1 TLISRRGHHPS
12 LGVFV
17 LLFPIFSP
25 PSAFFEERS
34 SVAFAGMVLLIARF
48 RLDNRWS
55 YGLPFLINLGSL
67 ALNLTKLSSS
77 FFIVLHYVSVAK
89 ILNVTLLIPRLDMKI
104 LFGKDSRDFKL
115 PVPSQI
121 YSMWI
126 TLPPKDE
133 LLELQGSRLCGES
146 LACCYPEVC
155 GKIPPSDLARKGQV
169 LVNKSLGWSEFE
181 GAVLKG
187 HKNSQGQLRLRK
199 QKQSIYTYPAPD
211 CMCKVA

>member
-1 TLISRRGHHPS
+1 MCS
-12 LGVFV
+12 
-17 LLFPIFSP
+17 
-25 PSAFFEERS
+25 
-34 SVAFAGMVLLIARF
+34 

-104 LFGKDSRDFKL
+104 LFGKDSRASNT
-115 PVPSQI
+115 VRVS
-121 YSMWI
+121 I
-126 TLPPKDE
+126 TLQ